1 MELGEA
7 MVYACRNA
15 LVRSKR
21 WTELLALYPVLAVG
35 KAWRLPVETW
45 TMGEIIEV
53 ELWARGTQG
62 HPFPVVLQDYIDE
75 LNRLT
80 REPS

>member
-1 MELGEA
+1 MTRCA
-7 MVYACRNA
+7 R
-15 LVRSKR
+15 RFS
-21 WTELLALYPVLAVG
+21 WTEEGRGDLLALYPVLAVG
-35 KAWRLPVETW
+35 KAGRLPVETW